1 MTTLMSSYYSI
12 LQPLY
17 LQTYSSASYDI
28 FDSNL
33 ESILKFEVTRIGK
46 TLYKAEQK
54 KQNPVSYIAD

>member
-12 LQPLY
+12 SQPLY
-17 LQTYSSASYDI
+17 LHYSSASYDI